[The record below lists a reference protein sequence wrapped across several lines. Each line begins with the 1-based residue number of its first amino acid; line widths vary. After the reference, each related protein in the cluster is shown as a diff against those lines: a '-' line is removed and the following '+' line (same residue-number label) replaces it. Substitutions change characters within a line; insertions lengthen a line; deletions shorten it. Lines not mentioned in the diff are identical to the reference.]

1 MRTIPRPSVIHVAQ
15 EQAPIPLPERVTIG
29 LGAFNETV
37 REGLLAF
44 CVGVGLSVVGEIFE
58 EEITQ
63 LVGPRGKHD
72 SQRKGYRHGREDR
85 QLTLGGRRI
94 EVQKPRARTKAGGE
108 VELESFRF
116 FASRDLL
123 TQAALNRMLARL
135 STRCYGAGLEPVG
148 VEPKATTRSSISRR
162 FVAGTTR
169 KLRELMGR
177 DLGGLDLLAIFIDG
191 IETAEHT
198 IVAALG
204 VDVDGRKH
212 PLGLWEG
219 STENKTVCQA
229 LLNNL
234 VERGL
239 DPERPIL
246 AVIDGGKAIRSALK
260 ATFGERV
267 LIARC
272 RQHKRKNVL
281 DHLPENQRT
290 FIGRK
295 LDKAWGEADA
305 EKAEQELRALARQLQ
320 ADHPGAA
327 ASLREGLEETLR
339 VTRLGLSPS
348 LLRTFKSSNP
358 IESMISVARTV
369 TGNVKRWRDGAMIL
383 RWTAAGVLEAE
394 KRFRRVNGYRD
405 LQLLRAALERTLP
418 PGDALATAVG

>member
-1 MRTIPRPSVIHVAQ
+1 MATIPRPSVVHVP
-15 EQAPIPLPERVTIG
+15 QADAAIPLPERVTIA
-29 LGAFNETV
+29 LAEMAETA
-37 REGLLAF
+37 REGLLALS
-44 CVGVGLSVVGEIFE
+44 VGVGLAVVGEIFE
-58 EEITQ
+58 QEVTQ
-63 LVGPRGKHD
+63 LVGPRGKH
-72 SQRKGYRHGREDR
+72 SPERQAYRHGQERR
-85 QLTLGGRRI
+85 QLTLGGRRV
-94 EVQKPRARTKAGGE
+94 EVHKPRARTKAGE
-108 VELESFRF
+108 EMELESYRF

-123 TQAALNRMLARL
+123 TRAALDRMLAGL
-135 STRCYGAGLEPVG
+135 STRRYRAGLEPVG
-148 VEPKATTRSSISRR
+148 KLEAKATSRSTISRR
-162 FVAGTTR
+162 FVTGTAR

-177 DLGGLDLLAIFIDG
+177 DLSGLDLLALFIDG

-204 VDVDGRKH
+204 VDAEGRKH

-239 DPERPIL
+239 DTERPLL
-246 AVIDGGKAIRSALK
+246 AVIDGGKAIRSALRS
-260 ATFGERV
+260 TFGERV

-281 DHLPENQRT
+281 DHLPEEQRT

-295 LDKAWGEADA
+295 LDRAWRETDP
-305 EKAEQELRALARQLQ
+305 ERAEQELREIARQLQ

-327 ASLREGLEETLR
+327 SSLREGLEETLT

-348 LLRTFKSSNP
+348 LLRTFKSTNP

-369 TGNVKRWRDGAMIL
+369 TGNVKRWRDGEMIL

-394 KRFRRVNGYRD
+394 KQFRRVNGYRD
-405 LQLLRAALERTLP
+405 LQLLRI
-418 PGDALATAVG
+418 ALAARAQPAPAAVTVA